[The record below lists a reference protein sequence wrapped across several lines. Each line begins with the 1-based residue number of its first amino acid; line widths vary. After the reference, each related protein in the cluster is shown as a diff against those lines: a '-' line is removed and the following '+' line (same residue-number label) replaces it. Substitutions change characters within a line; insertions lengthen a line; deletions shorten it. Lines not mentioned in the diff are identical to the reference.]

1 MSNELDSKGLQ
12 SANFID
18 LVVLKNHLHV
28 FQAPAFSQLK
38 EGDKVIIE
46 SIKEDETAIVER
58 VYTARKS
65 GDELDFILI
74 ASGTSLPL
82 RKILKKIDYKDFDFK
97 DGTAYEKS

>member
-18 LVVLKNHLHV
+18 LVVLKNHPHV

-38 EGDKVIIE
+38 DGDKVVIE
-46 SIKEDETAIVER
+46 STKEETAIVER

-82 RKILKKIDYKDFDFK
+82 KKILKKIDYTDFEFE
-97 DGTAYEKS
+97 GIAYEKS